1 MRFPSPHAPAA
12 RDRQRAAG
20 RALGGLAVAVT
31 LIGCES
37 PHATVD
43 RAMEAE
49 TVRPAAAAQP
59 APEPA
64 APAASAPRALRL
76 PSSLQSYGL

>member
-20 RALGGLAVAVT
+20 RALAGLAVAAT
-31 LIGCES
+31 LVGCES
-37 PHATVD
+37 PHAAVD
-43 RAMEAE
+43 RVTETE

-64 APAASAPRALRL
+64 APTAPAPRALRL